1 MTNLTVTLN
10 HDAAAE
16 LDSSLLGEVGTSST
30 VLRRLVASGRGKLAI
45 VLLGILLIIV
55 VFGPTLAPDN
65 PTIQNLAVVNL
76 SPWLFGGT
84 TAHLLGTDQYGRDIL
99 SRLLVGLRPSLLI
112 GLGASTVGALI
123 GLALG
128 IVAGTSRRVFGPIIL
143 RFAELEL
150 ALPFYIVAIA
160 VVASIGPGLLQL
172 FILLTLWGWP
182 TYART
187 IANQVS
193 RVRTLDFVS
202 AARLAGSRPGQIM
215 LRHVVP
221 NVLAPTVV
229 LWSGTIGYVI
239 VAESALDFIGLGL
252 KPPAFSLGTMLTDAL
267 TELGNSWAIV
277 VFPGL
282 LLALTI
288 IAFNVLGD
296 AVRDA
301 LNPEIS
307 AGKRPGRRRKRPAP
321 NAEAD
326 PSLPAVTP

>member
-1 MTNLTVTLN
+1 MTNLTVTLD
-10 HDAAAE
+10 HDAAE
-16 LDSSLLGEVGTSST
+16 LDSSLLGDAGATST

-45 VLLGILLIIV
+45 VLLAILLIIV
-55 VFGPTLAPDN
+55 VFGALLAPDN
-65 PTIQNLAVVNL
+65 PTTQNLAIV
-76 SPWLFGGT
+76 SEPPWLFGGT

-128 IVAGTSRRVFGPIIL
+128 VVAGTSRRFLGPVIL

-150 ALPFYIVAIA
+150 ALPFYIVAVA
-160 VVASIGPGLLQL
+160 VVASIGPGLIQL

-202 AARLAGSRPGQIM
+202 AARLAGSRPAQIM
-215 LRHVVP
+215 FRHVVP

-252 KPPAFSLGTMLTDAL
+252 KPPAFSLGTMLTDAE
-267 TELGNSWAIV
+267 TQLGNSWAIV

-301 LNPEIS
+301 LNPEM
-307 AGKRPGRRRKRPAP
+307 AEGKRTRRGRRRSIQ
-321 NAEAD
+321 
-326 PSLPAVTP
+326 SLKEESA

>member
-1 MTNLTVTLN
+1 MTNLTVTLD
-10 HDAAAE
+10 HEAAAE
-16 LDSSLLGEVGTSST
+16 LDSSLHGDPGPSSS

-45 VLLGILLIIV
+45 VLLAILLIIV
-55 VFGPTLAPDN
+55 VFGPLLAPDD
-65 PTIQNLAVVNL
+65 PTTQNLAVVSL
-76 SPWLFGGT
+76 PPWLFGGT

-99 SRLLVGLRPSLLI
+99 SRLLIGLRPSLLI

-123 GLALG
+123 GLTFG
-128 IVAGTSRRVFGPIIL
+128 IVAGTSRRVLGPLIL
-143 RFAELEL
+143 RLAELEL

-187 IANQVS
+187 IASQVS

-202 AARLAGSRPGQIM
+202 AARLAGSRPAQIM

-252 KPPAFSLGTMLTDAL
+252 KPPAFSLGTMLTDAE
-267 TELGNSWAIV
+267 TQLGNSWAIV
-277 VFPGL
+277 IFPGL
-282 LLALTI
+282 LLALLI

-301 LNPEIS
+301 LNPEVS
-307 AGKRPGRRRKRPAP
+307 EGKRPGRRKRHSGG
-321 NAEAD
+321 NAMKENA
-326 PSLPAVTP
+326 T

>member
-1 MTNLTVTLN
+1 MTNLAVTLD
-10 HDAAAE
+10 HHADAE
-16 LDSSLLGEVGTSST
+16 LDAGLLAGLGSSST
-30 VLRRLVASGRGKLAI
+30 VLRRPAGSGRGRLAL
-45 VLLGILLIIV
+45 VLLTILLIIV
-55 VFGPTLAPDN
+55 VFGSLLAPDD
-65 PTIQNLAVVNL
+65 PTKQDLAIVSQ

-99 SRLLVGLRPSLLI
+99 SLLLVGLRPSLLI

-128 IVAGTSRRVFGPIIL
+128 IVAGTSRRVLGPLIL

-172 FILLTLWGWP
+172 FVLLTLWGWP
-182 TYART
+182 SYART
-187 IANQVS
+187 ISNQVA

-202 AARLAGSRPGQIM
+202 AARLAGSRPAQIM
-215 LRHVVP
+215 LRHVAP

-252 KPPAFSLGTMLTDAL
+252 KPPAFSLGTMLTDAE
-267 TELGNSWAIV
+267 TQLGNSWSIV
-277 VFPGL
+277 IFPGL

-307 AGKRPGRRRKRPAP
+307 ERK
-321 NAEAD
+321 
-326 PSLPAVTP
+326 S

>member
-1 MTNLTVTLN
+1 MTNLAVTLD
-10 HDAAAE
+10 HHADAE
-16 LDSSLLGEVGTSST
+16 LDAGLLAGPGSSST
-30 VLRRLVASGRGKLAI
+30 VLRRLAASGRGRLAL
-45 VLLGILLIIV
+45 VLLTILLIIV
-55 VFGPTLAPDN
+55 VFGSLLAPDD
-65 PTIQNLAVVNL
+65 PTKQDLAIVSQ

-128 IVAGTSRRVFGPIIL
+128 IVAGTSRRVLGPLIL

-172 FILLTLWGWP
+172 FVLLTLWGWP
-182 TYART
+182 SYART
-187 IANQVS
+187 ISNQVA

-202 AARLAGSRPGQIM
+202 AARLAGSRPAQIM

-252 KPPAFSLGTMLTDAL
+252 KPPAFSLGTMLTDAE
-267 TELGNSWAIV
+267 TQLGNSWSIV
-277 VFPGL
+277 IFPGL

-307 AGKRPGRRRKRPAP
+307 ERK
-321 NAEAD
+321 
-326 PSLPAVTP
+326 S